1 MRRMDFIEQH
11 WESLLDQLVKTGRFR
26 LADYPYNTDEEA
38 KVLTVLGDMEA
49 SGFLEGTT
57 GGELVW
63 RAGPKV
69 TKLMNLSEE
78 GLKPLR

>member
-11 WESLLDQLVKTGRFR
+11 WESVLDYLVTTGEFR
-26 LADYPYNTDEEA
+26 LADFPYSTDEEA
-38 KVLTVLGDMEA
+38 KVLTVLRDMEA

-63 RAGPKV
+63 KAGPKV

-78 GLKPLR
+78 RLERLR